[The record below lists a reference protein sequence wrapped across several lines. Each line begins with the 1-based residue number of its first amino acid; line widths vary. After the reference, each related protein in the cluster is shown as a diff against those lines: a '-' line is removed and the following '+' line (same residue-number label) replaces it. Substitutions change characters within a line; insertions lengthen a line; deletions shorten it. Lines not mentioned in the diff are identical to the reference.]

1 MVTDKII
8 LAGIPFN
15 DLNNYYSE
23 EDFEKTYIKKFTNIY
38 LSRELEQS
46 IKRQEI
52 KLHQIEEIKKYEN
65 KGIKAFKEIGKM
77 YSSYLEKENEKEERD
92 K

>member
-23 EDFEKTYIKKFTNIY
+23 EDFEKTYIKKFTNI
-38 LSRELEQS
+38 
-46 IKRQEI
+46 
-52 KLHQIEEIKKYEN
+52 
-65 KGIKAFKEIGKM
+65 
-77 YSSYLEKENEKEERD
+77 
-92 K
+92 